1 MTGYGIIGES
11 IGFRANGVSEQA
23 ISELNLV
30 GVWFNPE
37 PCARAF
43 GSGVNLT
50 SIYSIKRFDENP
62 ARFFDFPFFSTPVYM
77 CIMSLIHLPY
87 LALTIRFYS

>member
-1 MTGYGIIGES
+1 MTGYGIIEDS
-11 IGFRANGVSEQA
+11 IGFRANGIPEQV
-23 ISELNLV
+23 ISGLNHV
-30 GVWFNPE
+30 GVRFNPE
-37 PCARAF
+37 PRARAF

-77 CIMSLIHLPY
+77 CIMSLIHL
-87 LALTIRFYS
+87 LSSALTIRFYS